1 MSEFSIHASVEDL
14 INSFRARRFHVAFT
28 VNGSH
33 QMLVRGPNNKEPYTS
48 ALRFSDLQTASA
60 WLQGYDYANKEL
72 TGKSK

>member
-33 QMLVRGPNNKEPYTS
+33 QMLVRGPNNKGPRD
-48 ALRFSDLQTASA
+48 APLRFSDLQTASA
-60 WLQGYDYANKEL
+60 WLQGYDYATKES
-72 TGKSK
+72 TGESK

>member
-1 MSEFSIHASVEDL
+1 MKIKTTELS
-14 INSFRARRFHVAFT
+14 
-28 VNGSH
+28 
-33 QMLVRGPNNKEPYTS
+33 GP